1 VNGEMM
7 QDSSTSDMI
16 WTIDELIEYLSAV
29 ITLEP
34 GDVIAS
40 GTPHGVG
47 MAKGLDALPGEF
59 SKLAEHM
66 YAGGGKFL
74 KHGDLLTSKI
84 EGIGTLENPVIDLKL
99 RS

>member
-1 VNGEMM
+1 MM

-16 WTIDELIEYLSAV
+16 WTIDELIEYLFAV

-34 GDVIAS
+34 GDVIAT

-47 MAKGLDALPGEF
+47 MAMGLDAHPGEF

-74 KHGDLLTSKI
+74 EDGDLLTSKI
-84 EGIGTLENPVIDLKL
+84 EGIGAVENRVIDLKL
-99 RS
+99 QPAVGS